1 MVDAMGSWMV
11 VQMVDVKVDSLVG
24 LKELTLVEQMV
35 VESVASSVVLKV
47 VLLVV

>member
-1 MVDAMGSWMV
+1 MV

-24 LKELTLVEQMV
+24 LKELTLVGQMV